1 MSPSDEWIPGDPN
14 APKRR
19 QDQAAQPPASPA
31 DEPAPSPADEM
42 LGMPNQPPADVRPAR
57 EDENL
62 FAQEA
67 ARQAEADLE
76 QALLDK
82 TRPLAWASY
91 WPPKWLAPLIAL
103 AGAGLLLFLLVQGVA
118 FVDQLRRLGEPLRYA
133 GYALLGVLTA
143 LMVWA
148 LARLG
153 WSVLR
158 LKTTPR
164 LQIKA
169 LRELAQRSELRTQ
182 VARRLD
188 EACTQLRQF
197 LRDYPLEDRPA
208 RRSLTQLGFTGDE
221 ADALARVRR
230 SLLEQETAGSEDWIE
245 QFDRHF
251 LSVLDAAARRRVA
264 LYAKL
269 VGVKTAALPSGF
281 ADSAVVVLNAHLM
294 AGDLC
299 RIYNLRTSG
308 PGTWAV
314 LWRIFV
320 NAFAASQIS
329 QWSDSAAESFIDAAQ
344 TGTGILANAA
354 KAVLSRAAEGG
365 ANYLLFRRLGA
376 AAVRYLRPI
385 WPPL

>member
-14 APKRR
+14 APSRER
-19 QDQAAQPPASPA
+19 VQAAPGEPAREPA
-31 DEPAPSPADEM
+31 DHAPGDEM
-42 LGMPNQPPADVRPAR
+42 LGMPSQPPADVRPAR
-57 EDENL
+57 AEENL

-67 ARQAEADLE
+67 QRQAEADLE

-82 TRPLAWASY
+82 TRPPAWASY
-91 WPPKWLAPLIAL
+91 WPPRWLAPLITL
-103 AGAGLLLFLLVQGVA
+103 AAAGLLLFLLVQGAA
-118 FVDQLRRLGEPLRYA
+118 FVDQLQRLAPPLRYA
-133 GYALLGVLTA
+133 GYALLGVLAA

-153 WSVLR
+153 WTVLR

-182 VARRLD
+182 VARRLG
-188 EACTQLRQF
+188 EAQQQLRQF
-197 LRDYPLEDRPA
+197 LRDYPLEDRSA
-208 RRSLTQLGFTGDE
+208 RRGLTQLGFTGDE

-230 SLLEQETAGSEDWIE
+230 SLLEQESAGSEDWIE
-245 QFDRHF
+245 QFDHHF
-251 LSVLDAAARRRVA
+251 LAVLDAAARRRVA

-269 VGVKTAALPSGF
+269 VGLKTAALPSGF

-329 QWSDSAAESFIDAAQ
+329 QWSDSAADGFMDAAE
-344 TGTGILANAA
+344 TGTGILAGAA

-365 ANYLLFRRLGA
+365 ANYLLFRRLGS
-376 AAVRYLRPI
+376 AAVRYLRPV